1 MSNRY
6 VKDPHDVVSV
16 GDVVRVW
23 VKEIEKERRR
33 VSLTMVAPGTER
45 AKPERRERTDQKPQ
59 GGGGGDRGPRRRHD
73 RGRRPPQHASSGQP
87 VQQSVPVDGVAVTG
101 AVEGQPAT
109 QTGQPPKKP
118 YTGGGA
124 RTGGGKPPY
133 KKHKPP
139 PPPPK
144 LTKAKQEGRV
154 PLQTFAEL
162 AVFLKKKSEG
172 EEKPTP

>member
-1 MSNRY
+1 

-23 VKEIEKERRR
+23 VKDIEKERRR

-45 AKPERRERTDQKPQ
+45 TRPERRERTDHKPQ
-59 GGGGGDRGPRRRHD
+59 PGGDRGPRRRHD
-73 RGRRPPQHASSGQP
+73 RGRRPPQQAPAAQAAPAGA
-87 VQQSVPVDGVAVTG
+87 VAATG
-101 AVEGQPAT
+101 SVEGQPAT
-109 QTGQPPKKP
+109 PTSHPPKRP
-118 YTGGGA
+118 YGGGGA
-124 RTGGGKPPY
+124 SGAAAKRPF

-162 AVFLKKKSEG
+162 AVFLKKKAEG
-172 EEKPTP
+172 EPPPPEAISKEPS